1 MFTLVA
7 HRCPSPPRHHHK
19 KQEKPALDPERF
31 LDLQLKAIEQY
42 NHNTTRFILELPDG
56 GAALSPV
63 TSLIPVRASEGVAGA
78 PVDEKG
84 NLAVRAYTPI
94 SSPER
99 EGELTL
105 LTKKYENGVIS
116 KYVHERLKPGG
127 TLAIK
132 GPISKIP

>member
-42 NHNTTRFILELPDG
+42 NHNTTRFILDLPDG

-63 TSLIPVRASEGVAGA
+63 TSLIPVRTSEGVAFA

-84 NLAVRAYTPI
+84 NLAVRAYMPI

-116 KYVHERLKPGG
+116 KYAHERLKPGG
-127 TLAIK
+127 TLGIK